1 MISLPRDVMKWLQ
14 SLDLTVLVRNPRRD
28 LSNGYVVAEIFSWY
42 YPQEISMHT
51 FSNGLSLDAKLKNW
65 DVLKRFVKKH
75 EMNVPLELIENTMH
89 MKPDAAELLIQII
102 YNRVTNRI
110 IKSIPPDHEIDFS
123 DWYYQKALPYHAR
136 STAAK
141 AVCNNIKFTE
151 LVTDP
156 NELLKQHKAQTIVN
170 NHIEHRLKE
179 RADKPHRFDIEP
191 SLGEKCV
198 RRPGKPPKETDAPK
212 TWGGQKKK
220 TDLGQNDPDGCSVE
234 ITVSQHSPSVM
245 TE

>member
-1 MISLPRDVMKWLQ
+1 M
-14 SLDLTVLVRNPRRD
+14 
-28 LSNGYVVAEIFSWY
+28 
-42 YPQEISMHT
+42 
-51 FSNGLSLDAKLKNW
+51 
-65 DVLKRFVKKH
+65 
-75 EMNVPLELIENTMH
+75 PLELIENTIH

-123 DWYYQKALPYHAR
+123 DWYYQKGLPYHAR

-179 RADKPHRFDIEP
+179 RADKPERFDIEP

-198 RRPGKPPKETDAPK
+198 RRPGKITNAGAANTK
-212 TWGGQKKK
+212 TGGVNTQKKK
-220 TDLGQNDPDGCSVE
+220 QDVPDTDGYSDAPE
-234 ITVSQHSPSVM
+234 ITVSQHSPPVM
-245 TE
+245 TD